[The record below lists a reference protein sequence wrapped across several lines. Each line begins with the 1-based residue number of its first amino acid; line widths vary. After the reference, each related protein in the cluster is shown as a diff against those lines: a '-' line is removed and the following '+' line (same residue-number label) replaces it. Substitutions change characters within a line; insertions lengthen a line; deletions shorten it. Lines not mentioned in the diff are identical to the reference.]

1 MSIVQ
6 VKLLNDGNYG
16 DAENVNFPVMVE
28 GEDSLG
34 NLIVVSTE
42 ELLRVGFDWE
52 DEDLDETWP
61 FCIGMHCEVVS

>member
-16 DAENVNFPVMVE
+16 NAENVNFPVMVE
-28 GEDSLG
+28 GEDSFG

-52 DEDLDETWP
+52 GEDLDETWP
-61 FCIGMHCEVVS
+61 FLIGRDCEVVS